1 MSINR
6 REIAMGL
13 EHLNAETKAGACGS
27 ALLLVVLLVVST
39 ASVSAANKG
48 SLRLGLEFGD
58 PMAVLIIRPAP
69 FDFKIGYSFDSAN
82 PWLFLSGDYRI
93 VSGYQLIDFL
103 HLFLGVG
110 AYVQIPFD
118 QFDALELGLRI
129 PFGLQVFLIDNVV
142 ELFVEV
148 APTVGFLPSIQ
159 AFQRW
164 QGYFGFTILV
174 PKFWK

>member
-1 MSINR
+1 VKR
-6 REIAMGL
+6 AF
-13 EHLNAETKAGACGS
+13 K
-27 ALLLVVLLVVST
+27 VVFILIVLFVVAT
-39 ASVSAANKG
+39 ATVSASDRG

-58 PMAVLIIRPAP
+58 PIAVLIIRPAP
-69 FDFKIGYSFDSAN
+69 FDFKVGYSFDSNN
-82 PWLFLSGDYRI
+82 PWIFVSGDYRI
-93 VSGYQLIDFL
+93 ISGYQIIDFL

-110 AYVQIPFD
+110 AYVQIPFEQVD
-118 QFDALELGLRI
+118 NLEFGLRI

-142 ELFVEV
+142 ELFLDV
-148 APTVGFLPSIQ
+148 APTVGFVPEIR

>member
-1 MSINR
+1 MKRAFKVAI
-6 REIAMGL
+6 I
-13 EHLNAETKAGACGS
+13 
-27 ALLLVVLLVVST
+27 LVVLFAAAT
-39 ASVSAANKG
+39 ATVSASNKG

-58 PMAVLIIRPAP
+58 PIAVLIIRPAP
-69 FDFKIGYSFDSAN
+69 FDIKVGYSFDSNN

-93 VSGYQLIDFL
+93 VSGYQIIDFL

-118 QFDALELGLRI
+118 QMDNLEVGLRI

-142 ELFVEV
+142 ELFLEV
-148 APTVGFLPSIQ
+148 APTVGFLPTIQ